1 MNADIEQLKEQY
13 RRLQELASLLSA
25 TVLRN
30 AAVQIIQEHNLGGD
44 NINQLMTLAEECF
57 TCASLPGLK
66 HSIAAGLQAAGHEL
80 MAKAVEADTKRQR
93 DDRKE

>member
-30 AAVQIIQEHNLGGD
+30 AAVQIIQEDNLGGD
-44 NINQLMTLAEECF
+44 NIN
-57 TCASLPGLK
+57 
-66 HSIAAGLQAAGHEL
+66 HS
-80 MAKAVEADTKRQR
+80 
-93 DDRKE
+93 

>member
-1 MNADIEQLKEQY
+1 MNADVEQLKEQY
-13 RRLQELASLLSA
+13 RQLQELASILSA

-30 AAVQIIQEHNLGGD
+30 AAVQIVQEHKLGGD

-57 TCASLPGLK
+57 TCAGFPGLE
-66 HSIAAGLQAAGHEL
+66 HSIAVGLQAAGHDL